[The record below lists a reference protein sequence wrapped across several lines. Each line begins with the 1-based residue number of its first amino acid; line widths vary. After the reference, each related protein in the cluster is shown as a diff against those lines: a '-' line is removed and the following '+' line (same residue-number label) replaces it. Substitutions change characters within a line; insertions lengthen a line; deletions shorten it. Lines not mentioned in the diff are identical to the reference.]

1 MMRDSE
7 YILDKL
13 TETINDNLKVVES
26 RLIKGN
32 ILTMEEY
39 KYNLG
44 MRFILST
51 LQNDINE
58 LSRSD

>member
-1 MMRDSE
+1 MRDSE

-13 TETINDNLKVVES
+13 IETIKNNLECVET

-32 ILTMEEY
+32 IISMEDY

-44 MRFILST
+44 MRFILDTLRST
-51 LQNDINE
+51 IDE
-58 LSRSD
+58 LSREN

>member
-58 LSRSD
+58 LNRSN

>member
-1 MMRDSE
+1 MRDSE

-13 TETINDNLKVVES
+13 IETINDNVKVVES

-58 LSRSD
+58 LSRSN

>member
-13 TETINDNLKVVES
+13 IETINDNLKVVES

-58 LSRSD
+58 LSRSN

>member
-1 MMRDSE
+1 MRDSE

-13 TETINDNLKVVES
+13 IETINDNLKVVES

-32 ILTMEEY
+32 IITMEEY

-58 LSRSD
+58 LSRSN

>member
-1 MMRDSE
+1 MRDSE

-58 LSRSD
+58 LSRSN

>member
-1 MMRDSE
+1 MRDSE

-13 TETINDNLKVVES
+13 IETIKNNLECVET

-32 ILTMEEY
+32 IISMEDY

-44 MRFILST
+44 MRFILDT
-51 LQNDINE
+51 LQEAIDE
-58 LSRSD
+58 LSRDN

>member
-1 MMRDSE
+1 MRDSE

-13 TETINDNLKVVES
+13 IETINDNLKVVES

-58 LSRSD
+58 LSRSN

>member
-1 MMRDSE
+1 MRDSE

-13 TETINDNLKVVES
+13 IETIKNNLECVET

-32 ILTMEEY
+32 IISMEDY

-44 MRFILST
+44 MRFILDT
-51 LQNDINE
+51 LQEAINE
-58 LSRSD
+58 LSRDN

>member
-1 MMRDSE
+1 MRDSE

-13 TETINDNLKVVES
+13 IETINDNLKVVES

-51 LQNDINE
+51 LQNNINE
-58 LSRSD
+58 LSRSN

>member
-1 MMRDSE
+1 MRDSE

-58 LSRSD
+58 LNRSN

>member
-1 MMRDSE
+1 MRDSE

-26 RLIKGN
+26 RLVNGN
-32 ILTMEEY
+32 ICHIEDY

-58 LSRSD
+58 LSGSN

>member
-1 MMRDSE
+1 MIRDSE

-58 LSRSD
+58 LSRSN

>member
-1 MMRDSE
+1 MRDSE

-13 TETINDNLKVVES
+13 IETINDNLKVVES

-32 ILTMEEY
+32 VQTMEDY
-39 KYNLG
+39 RYNLG

-58 LSRSD
+58 LSRSN

>member
-1 MMRDSE
+1 MRDSE

-13 TETINDNLKVVES
+13 IETIKDNLECVET

-32 ILTMEEY
+32 IISMEDY

-44 MRFILST
+44 MRFILDT
-51 LQNDINE
+51 LQEAIDE
-58 LSRSD
+58 LSRDN